1 MVGSLP
7 MRRLVASNSS
17 KLCSSSMVIVDCGS
31 GYSRVSNFYRSETNL
46 IHATKSG
53 TYIPALHTI
62 MHCPSKSIEWLH
74 QLIDIV
80 KEVDSE
86 ATQVMLGATGGV
98 RDLISSGEITTKQ
111 VERFKELLATNPELP
126 FKVHFLI
133 LSGDDEAKYEFV
145 SAEYCANQCGFV
157 DAQEPKTTATA
168 SYGNLGLLSSGG
180 MSSQIFVKGKSL
192 CLPTEVKKGNKM
204 GLKHG
209 MEKGKAAFL
218 EHAKEAIELKLPK
231 NFGGENV
238 LYLAIESLAGVG
250 EKAGMGGGVAV
261 PVVEAIEILSRFIE
275 EKTEEDLLLGEG
287 VGDRTWRAYFHVMTG
302 IVGRLILERL
312 HPDSKV
318 LFAREFE
325 IAEDHIL
332 KPSWPL
338 GHAIEKLIHETVPCA
353 VR

>member
-1 MVGSLP
+1 MVGSIP

-62 MHCPSKSIEWLH
+62 MHCPEKSTEWLQ

-86 ATQVMLGATGGV
+86 ATQVLLGATGGV
-98 RDLISSGEITTKQ
+98 RDLISSGEITAKE
-111 VERFKELLATNPELP
+111 VERFQELLATTPELP

-145 SAEYCANQCGFV
+145 SAEYCANQCGFA
-157 DAQEPKTTATA
+157 DAQEQETTKTA

-209 MEKGKAAFL
+209 MEKGKATFH

-261 PVVEAIEILSRFIE
+261 PVVEAIEILSTFIE
-275 EKTEEDLLLGEG
+275 KKTEEDLMLGEG
-287 VGDRTWRAYFHVMTG
+287 AGERTWRSYFPVMTG

-338 GHAIEKLIHETVPCA
+338 GHAIEKLIHETVPCT